1 MKTQYPFWLLLLV
14 FGGMLVGAPVFAQIN
29 EIAPYLSVKQEYS
42 DNILLTSTDE
52 EADFITTGTAGVT
65 ISRRDQR
72 MRASLDG
79 NVSRLMYQ
87 DNDDLNGTDG
97 QVRGTWNYQVTERVG
112 TGLAASFLRD
122 SRGDQYLDTTGVVLA
137 RVRERDST
145 RLSGTMDYRFS
156 ELSAGEFTLAYGTTT
171 VDEFFN
177 EEEDESVRVDL
188 AFSRNLSRTFKH
200 TTGLINVSYMR
211 YTSDQE
217 TMIPDPL
224 VPTSVFQRF
233 DADMFQVTAGFSRE
247 LTELTR
253 MYVMAGASYTESTE
267 TGRVVT
273 SGLIDSETIRPEL
286 QDDSLD
292 GVLSA
297 GVIYSGLYYDFRLS
311 VSHDIRGG
319 AGTNGTV
326 ERSTVNLGG
335 TRRLTEDLSLTLN
348 VSGYLNRREWETLSD
363 LDQVTINV
371 QPGFRYRITDTLD
384 LSGAYRYTHVEE
396 RQTGLIRER
405 NLVYLVIRKEFD
417 L

>member
-1 MKTQYPFWLLLLV
+1 MKLRYCVCLVLILLGGVLV
-14 FGGMLVGAPVFAQIN
+14 VSPVNAQIDD
-29 EIAPYLSVKQEYS
+29 ITPYVSVRQEYS
-42 DNILLTSTDE
+42 DNILLNSTDE
-52 EADFITTGTAGVT
+52 KEDFITTGTAGVT
-65 ISRRDQR
+65 FSRRDQR
-72 MRASLDG
+72 MQASLDG

-87 DNDDLNGTDG
+87 DNDDLNATDG
-97 QVRGTWNYQVTERVG
+97 QVRGAWNYQVTERFG
-112 TGLAASFLRD
+112 AGLAASFLRD

-137 RVRERDST
+137 QVRERDST

-171 VDEFFN
+171 VDELFN
-177 EEEDESVRVDL
+177 EEEDESVKVDL
-188 AFSRNLSRTFKH
+188 AFSRNLSRTFKN

-217 TMIPDPL
+217 TMISDPL
-224 VPTSVFQRF
+224 VPTSVFQQF

-247 LTELTR
+247 LTELIR
-253 MYVMAGASYTESTE
+253 MYVMAGVSYTESTE
-267 TGRVVT
+267 TERVVT
-273 SGLIDSETIRPEL
+273 SGLIDSETTRPEL
-286 QDDSLD
+286 KDDSLD

-297 GVIYSGLYYDFRLS
+297 GVIYSGLYYDFRVS
-311 VSHDIRGG
+311 VSQDVQGG

-326 ERSTVNLGG
+326 ERTAVNLGG
-335 TRRLTEDLSLTLN
+335 SRRLTEDLSLTLN

-396 RQTGLIRER
+396 RQTGVTRER
-405 NLVYLVIRKEFD
+405 NLVYLEIRKEFD